1 MFLIIIVMQILFST
15 IRLFF
20 IGYIVRLLFRNNNYG
35 RFILILTVIY
45 FAFLTVTNITTES
58 VILNFIASILS
69 LLLYI
74 YVYDRDKVFKPKRLK
89 GMNTQFRTK
98 YADQVFF
105 KILTMITWF
114 FAISLY
120 FIVGYD
126 DVLIFVILVANIIS
140 FIIIFRVKDEK
151 VFLLVGK
158 TDKQLYEYEVPKKVF
173 KYSPAEFF
181 KSDDYIIDYV
191 AVMYENSIITHIY
204 MLPVDQLQSS
214 LFSNATNIDIPYE
227 FLTNLK
233 KYQFVSISFKEKT
246 PRLKRLK

>member
-1 MFLIIIVMQILFST
+1 MQLIFNT

-20 IGYIVRLLFRNNNYG
+20 IGYIVRLIFRNNNYG

-45 FAFLTVTNITTES
+45 YTFLTITNITTGS
-58 VILNFIASILS
+58 MIFDLIASILS
-69 LLLYI
+69 LSLYI
-74 YVYDRDKVFKPKRLK
+74 YVYDRDKVFKPKKLK

-98 YADQVFF
+98 YADQIFF
-105 KILTMITWF
+105 IILSTVTWF
-114 FAISLY
+114 FAILLY
-120 FIVGYD
+120 FIVNYD
-126 DVLIFVILVANIIS
+126 NVLIVAILIANIIS
-140 FIIIFRVKDEK
+140 FLIIFKVKDEK

-158 TDKQLYEYEVPKKVF
+158 NDKQLYEYDIPKKVF
-173 KYSPAEFF
+173 KYSPVEFF

-191 AVMYENSIITHIY
+191 AVMYENRIITHIY

-227 FLTNLK
+227 FLTELK

>member
-1 MFLIIIVMQILFST
+1 MFLIIIVMQVLFST

-58 VILNFIASILS
+58 VILDFIASILS

-74 YVYDRDKVFKPKRLK
+74 YVYDRDKMFKPKRLK

-98 YADQVFF
+98 YADQIFF
-105 KILTMITWF
+105 IILSTFTWII
-114 FAISLY
+114 AISLY
-120 FIVGYD
+120 FIVNYD
-126 DVLIFVILVANIIS
+126 NVLIVAILIANIIS
-140 FIIIFRVKDEK
+140 FLIIFKVKEEK

-158 TDKQLYEYEVPKKVF
+158 NDKQLYEYDIPKKVF

-191 AVMYENSIITHIY
+191 AVMYENRIITHIY

-214 LFSNATNIDIPYE
+214 LFSNASKIDIPYE
-227 FLTNLK
+227 FLTDLK
-233 KYQFVSISFKEKT
+233 KYQFISISFKEKT
-246 PRLKRLK
+246 PRMKRLK